1 MPANIKVAMPRV
13 LHDVAARALQVH
25 GCLGGSNEM
34 PFGAMVIE
42 SFTKGLADGPT
53 EVHKVTLARQALRTH
68 SGTEGLFPTTHLP
81 SLRDKA
87 LKRYAKELEDIPPEY
102 IRSSS
107 TSTYR

>member
-1 MPANIKVAMPRV
+1 MTEVQGDISAVKIAMPRV

-53 EVHKVTLARQALRTH
+53 EVHKVTLARH
-68 SGTEGLFPTTHLP
+68 
-81 SLRDKA
+81 A
-87 LKRYAKELEDIPPEY
+87 LKTHRGRPLKLGLELGVRFKIPTHRGSPPSV
-102 IRSSS
+102 IRP
-107 TSTYR
+107 TYPSR